1 MADCW
6 EGLLQL
12 LYGSDN
18 IDGDNPQY
26 NGTASPLSL
35 PMKLNVTEPG
45 KKPDYGFRRW
55 VMSSMVPKRNWMPFP
70 HPLALYTPLRPP
82 VPTPIPAPAAT
93 PSSAPPAV
101 RTPC

>member
-1 MADCW
+1 MLLRVRSCTLHSKWIDAPPPVLLVMHLRDVSNPQYEAAVPVASMADCW

-18 IDGDNPQY
+18 IDGDNSQY

-45 KKPDYGFRRW
+45 KKPDYGFRR
-55 VMSSMVPKRNWMPFP
+55 
-70 HPLALYTPLRPP
+70 
-82 VPTPIPAPAAT
+82 
-93 PSSAPPAV
+93 
-101 RTPC
+101 